1 MDHVG
6 LRSFAASP
14 PKWCVGR
21 ATPIEERLDTL
32 RRRPEPHY
40 TLGEAASAAAC
51 EQLPGCTAEGAPPF
65 SPLGELSMPCAAA
78 RDYPRSAEISRDR
91 SRLGE
96 LHVMHNGTGG
106 AVVLAARP
114 K

>member
-1 MDHVG
+1 MHRVG

-65 SPLGELSMPCAAA
+65 SPLGELHAMRSGA
-78 RDYPRSAEISRDR
+78 RLPEISEISRDR
-91 SRLGE
+91 PRLGE